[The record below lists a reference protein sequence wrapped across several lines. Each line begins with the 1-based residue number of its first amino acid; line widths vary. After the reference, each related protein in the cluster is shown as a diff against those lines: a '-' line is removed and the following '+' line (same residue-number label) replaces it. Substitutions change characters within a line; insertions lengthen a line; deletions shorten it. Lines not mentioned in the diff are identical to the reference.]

1 MYCRSL
7 RRLEYNQATTFAHLI
22 KTMNPI
28 DRLFHDLRGRQK
40 KALMPFIAAG
50 DPDLTMTR
58 ELLAAFADVG
68 CHLCELGFP
77 YSDPIA
83 DGPTIQAAFVR
94 ALSAGVKVEK
104 ILDCVAHSKQRPPTL
119 AMLSYAIVHRIGAD
133 RFVHQAAEAG
143 FAGLIVPDLPVEESK
158 QLSQR
163 CAAENLSLVQLITP
177 TTNPERARR
186 IIEVA
191 SGFIY
196 YVSVAGVTGQRSSLP
211 AEIVDNLQALRK
223 LTTLPICVG
232 FGISQPEHVQ
242 QLAPHCDGLI
252 VGSAIVRR
260 IENGLTAHQP
270 QAAIVNDV
278 KSFCRSLLAA
288 LSP

>member
-1 MYCRSL
+1 
-7 RRLEYNQATTFAHLI
+7 
-22 KTMNPI
+22 MNPI

-104 ILDCVAHSKQRPPTL
+104 ILDCVANSKQRPPTL

-133 RFVHQAAEAG
+133 RFAHQAAEAG

-158 QLSQR
+158 QLSER

-177 TTNPERARR
+177 TTNPDRARR

-260 IENGLTAHQP
+260 IENGLAAHQP

-278 KSFCRSLLAA
+278 KKFCRSLLAA

>member
-1 MYCRSL
+1 
-7 RRLEYNQATTFAHLI
+7 
-22 KTMNPI
+22 MNPI
-28 DRLFHDLRGRQK
+28 DRLFHDLRSRQK

-133 RFVHQAAEAG
+133 RFAHQAAVAG

-158 QLSQR
+158 QLSDR

-177 TTNPERARR
+177 TTKPERARR

-211 AEIVDNLQALRK
+211 AEIVENLQALRK

-260 IENGLTAHQP
+260 IENGLANHQS

-278 KSFCRSLLAA
+278 KSFCRSLLTA